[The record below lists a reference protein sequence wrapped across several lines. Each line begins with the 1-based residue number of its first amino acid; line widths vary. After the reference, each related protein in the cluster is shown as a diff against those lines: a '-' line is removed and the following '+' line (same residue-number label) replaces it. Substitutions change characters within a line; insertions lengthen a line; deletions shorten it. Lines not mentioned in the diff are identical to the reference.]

1 MSSTSHR
8 RLAQLTQNHDRAV
21 REFVEKA
28 RAIGSERW
36 LTPRA
41 EGKWTPAQEV
51 THLILTYEAFVR
63 QLTHGE
69 TIRLRG
75 TPLKRMVWRAVGM
88 TSILWFRKI
97 PAAVN
102 APREVRPDPVDT
114 PAAELIPRLEER
126 VATFEN
132 AFARAWRHDPQRRLM
147 HPLFGYVSLD
157 QGIRFLTVH
166 TRHHAAFLPVTP
178 LPIAKTS

>member
-1 MSSTSHR
+1 MSSGRHR
-8 RLAQLTQNHDRAV
+8 RLALLTQRHDRAV

-51 THLILTYEAFVR
+51 MHLILTYEAFVR
-63 QLTHGE
+63 QLSHGT

-75 TPLKRMVWRAVGM
+75 TRVQRMIWRAVGM
-88 TSILWFRKI
+88 TSILWFKKI

-114 PAAELIPRLEER
+114 PAAELIPRMEEL
-126 VATFEN
+126 VAAFEST
-132 AFARAWRHDPQRRLM
+132 FARVWRDDPGRRLM

-178 LPIAKTS
+178 SPLAKTS